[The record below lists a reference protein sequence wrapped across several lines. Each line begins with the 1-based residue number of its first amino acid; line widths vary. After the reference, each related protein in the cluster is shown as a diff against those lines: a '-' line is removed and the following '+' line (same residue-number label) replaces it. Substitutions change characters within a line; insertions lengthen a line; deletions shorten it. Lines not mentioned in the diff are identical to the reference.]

1 MFVFNAA
8 LLRSLYVSLKHVL
21 RGYSRVDFVNYR
33 DLLIW
38 VSFWGGFGG
47 KSGDEVGDSLRF

>member
-1 MFVFNAA
+1 MFVFNPA

-47 KSGDEVGDSLRF
+47 ESGDGVGDSLRF